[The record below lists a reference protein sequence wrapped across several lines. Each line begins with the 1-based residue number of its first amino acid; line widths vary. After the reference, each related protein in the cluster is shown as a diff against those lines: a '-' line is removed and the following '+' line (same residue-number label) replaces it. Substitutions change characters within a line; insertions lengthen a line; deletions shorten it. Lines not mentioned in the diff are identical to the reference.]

1 MRTLTAVVV
10 IAVTGA
16 LSIMGAAAAFADSP
30 AITPE
35 PLATVAPIPQP
46 GPGQRLDQWV
56 DGSTY
61 VFPCGT
67 PTPEIINVVTTD
79 WEITQWIQGKEYA
92 VNEGRHIT
100 VTTTDN
106 AHWPVGVTCGTAD
119 TSGAPPAG
127 LPSTFS
133 PLWVGPIPS
142 PASVTVVPYTAAPA
156 PAPASA
162 APVAPT
168 SAPAAAAV
176 SQPPVA
182 PQTAVIA
189 PAPAVAP
196 IITPAIPNALIS
208 VWARMQHRIF

>member
-10 IAVTGA
+10 IALTGA
-16 LSIMGAAAAFADSP
+16 LSIGGATAAFADSP
-30 AITPE
+30 VITPE

-46 GPGQRLDQWV
+46 GPGQHLDQWI

-67 PTPEIINVVTTD
+67 PTPEIINTLTTD

-119 TSGAPPAG
+119 TSDAPPAG
-127 LPSTFS
+127 LPPTFS

-142 PASVTVVPYTAAPA
+142 PTSVTVVPYTAAPA
-156 PAPASA
+156 PAPAAPAAPAPTPTAAPVVRPQAPSQPSVPAA
-162 APVAPT
+162 APVAVAKTAP
-168 SAPAAAAV
+168 SAPLTQWQRIV
-176 SQPPVA
+176 
-182 PQTAVIA
+182 
-189 PAPAVAP
+189 
-196 IITPAIPNALIS
+196 
-208 VWARMQHRIF
+208 HRIV